1 MTTEYATTKCYN
13 VVTECYHKMLP
24 CCGKHLCWQSLLNE
38 DWVSTKFEIAVGFK
52 KWTYCGVQVW
62 GACKCG
68 QGFSD
73 EQVFASTRKILF
85 EFHSFLRYIWL

>member
-1 MTTEYATTKCYN
+1 MTTEYATTKCHH
-13 VVTECYHKMLP
+13 VVTECYHKM
-24 CCGKHLCWQSLLNE
+24 E

>member
-1 MTTEYATTKCYN
+1 
-13 VVTECYHKMLP
+13 MLP
-24 CCGKHLCWQSLLNE
+24 CCDRMLTQNASMLCQAFVLTIAFKWGL
-38 DWVSTKFEIAVGFK
+38 KFEIAVGFK

-85 EFHSFLRYIWL
+85 WVSLVLKIHLTVKNS